1 MSLWRRSTASEQGGS
16 GRMRGQ
22 VGIVGF
28 NLAVTIAFALYAVI
42 QLSRVV
48 LAATQIDDRVKVIIT
63 EVGPGSNVSRLDETQ
78 KLNETGRM
86 AEDILTAAQNLSARA
101 GTIIETAGSIDGTV
115 SKILQNAGEI
125 NTSVKSINGTV
136 SALLPVVSNINGD
149 NSFNAQTGGVAAI
162 NMRAQRALPIV
173 GGIQT
178 DLSRANILGTLVSVD
193 RHAVAICN
201 GSAIALVG
209 GGNRCSP
216 AVEATGP

>member
-1 MSLWRRSTASEQGGS
+1 MLTRAQFRRRGEGG
-16 GRMRGQ
+16 
-22 VGIVGF
+22 VVGF
-28 NLAVTIAFALYAVI
+28 NLALTIGFALFAVI
-42 QLSRVV
+42 ELSRVV

-101 GTIIETAGSIDGTV
+101 GTIAETARSIDGTV
-115 SKILQNAGEI
+115 TKINQNAGEI
-125 NTSVKSINGTV
+125 NTTVRSIDSVTKQ
-136 SALLPVVSNINGD
+136 LLPVVRNINGD
-149 NSFNAQTGGVAAI
+149 GTFNAQSGGVSAI
-162 NMRAQRALPIV
+162 NMRAQAALPVV
-173 GGIQT
+173 GGIQS

-201 GSAIALVG
+201 GTALALAG

-216 AVEATGP
+216 PVEATGP

>member
-1 MSLWRRSTASEQGGS
+1 MLSRRRLEGEGG
-16 GRMRGQ
+16 
-22 VGIVGF
+22 VVGF

-48 LAATQIDDRVKVIIT
+48 LAGSQIDDRVKVIIT

-86 AEDILTAAQNLSARA
+86 AEDILVAAQNLSARA
-101 GTIIETAGSIDGTV
+101 GTIVETAQSIDGTV
-115 SKILQNAGEI
+115 SQINQNAGEI
-125 NTSVKSINGTV
+125 NQTVRSIDSVTKQ
-136 SALLPVVSNINGD
+136 LLPVVRNINGD
-149 NSFNAQTGGVAAI
+149 NSFSATTGGVAAI
-162 NMRAQRALPIV
+162 NMRAQTALPIV

-201 GSAIALVG
+201 SQALNLVSLGST
-209 GGNRCSP
+209 RCSP
-216 AVEATGP
+216 ALEAQGP